1 MKLLIN
7 NEKLPKPRLPPGNPA
22 FVMHRMSVVS
32 NKRDR
37 ELARAKFERQQARR
51 QARRKQ
57 SRVFQIAA
65 SVLVLLIGVGIYV
78 NANRSDS
85 DLVVAEPTNSAAPT
99 TPLVDGCTA
108 AVPTR
113 ADNITF
119 TSAPTNSTPADEIIF
134 NTNCGE
140 IAIET
145 DANAPKTVGVLT
157 FLAQNGFYDAIKCH
171 RLTTDGIYVLQC
183 GDPAGNGSGGPGFKF
198 EDENLPTA
206 DSAGSAIYP
215 RGTVAMANSGP
226 NTNGSQFF
234 LVYQDSP
241 LPPNYSV
248 WGTIKSGLD
257 RIDAI
262 AAAGT
267 TSGSDGPPAQGVV
280 INTAITRP

>member
-1 MKLLIN
+1 
-7 NEKLPKPRLPPGNPA
+7 
-22 FVMHRMSVVS
+22 MHRMSDVS
-32 NKRDR
+32 NKREK

-57 SRVFQIAA
+57 VRVFQVAA
-65 SVLVLLIGVGIYV
+65 SLLAVLVLGGVYLNSS
-78 NANRSDS
+78 NANQ
-85 DLVVAEPTNSAAPT
+85 DLVVAEPTNSANPS
-99 TPLVDGCTA
+99 TPLVDGCTTA
-108 AVPTR
+108 ITPR

-119 TSAPTNSTPADEIIF
+119 TSAPTETSPAEEIVF
-134 NTNCGE
+134 DTNCGE
-140 IAIET
+140 IAIQT
-145 DANAPKTVGVLT
+145 DANAPKTVGVLSY
-157 FLAQNGFYDAIKCH
+157 LAQNKFYDAIKCH

-183 GDPAGNGSGGPGFKF
+183 GDPAGNGSGGPGFNF

-206 DSAGSAIYP
+206 DSTGSAIYP

-248 WGTIKSGLD
+248 WGTIKTGLD

-267 TSGSDGPPAQGVV
+267 TAGSDGPPAQEVV
-280 INTAITRP
+280 IRSAITRP